1 MKISKLYTDILTC
14 LGMSVN
20 EDGAVLLP
28 IIGGD
33 DMQPLTI
40 NKKPVYVPTADNLRR
55 GHEFSQGVQ
64 FFHPI
69 GQSAVRKESEVM
81 KRLRQI
87 VAVRLHTNIVTV
99 MEALMS
105 AAATKFSGMSPTP
118 EQLKLQAVLA
128 NHGAVN
134 DKTVAALNS
143 VLNST
148 APHSGNRLVVIYPRK
163 GANGDGF
170 TEMAQVS
177 FPIYE
182 PYTGNKPKI
191 FDVSVNTKTAYN
203 IILALFEYIFPES
216 RTEGHYSATTN
227 DLQSP
232 RFISVLT
239 AFARL
244 AEALNT
250 CIFQNRNILPNH
262 EAMMM
267 ELSWLPELG
276 NLTAMRHEVPTQP
289 GNDGEALDDA
299 GSNPAPVDPSAAANI
314 DPSAPQL
321 GSPMGNNFKMPQ
333 LGNTMQVA
341 APDATQQVAKQ
352 PTVLGTALSQP
363 SGGSAPT
370 LGSPLTTALAN
381 KGQSNF
387 TKPVGNSPTTARAAV
402 DQNLV
407 NLNMQQQLLKETME
421 LAKSNQVNGMA
432 NGMMNPMQQMMQ
444 QMMQGMN
451 GNAGMMNPQMQQMM
465 QMMNQQNSNQSAM
478 GNPAYQQLIQGLQAY
493 PNVLGMISGN
503 QQLNNILM
511 ASPAACQFLMS
522 NPAAIN
528 NPQQLAQIAAND
540 PNNVGMMQNM
550 MPNTSGMNPQM
561 LQMMQ
566 MGNMNPQMMQQM
578 MQQMMGNVGKPS
590 GRANA
595 EQGLALKQQQEQMMK
610 QMQRMMT
617 GNMNMGNNMN
627 MGMNWNNQNNWGNN
641 NNQLA
646 QMANAM
652 TAVSMNNVGLGTTD
666 QFKQSWS

>member
-1 MKISKLYTDILTC
+1 MKITKLYTDILTS
-14 LGMSVN
+14 LGMLVN

-28 IIGGD
+28 TIGGD

-40 NKKPVYVPTADNLRR
+40 SGKPVYVPTADNLRQ
-55 GHEFSQGVQ
+55 GHEFSKSVQ

-81 KRLRQI
+81 KKLRQI
-87 VAVRLHTNIVTV
+87 VAVRLHTNIVMV

-105 AAATKFSGMSPTP
+105 AAATKFAEHSPNP
-118 EQLKLQAVLA
+118 EQLKLQALLA
-128 NHGAVN
+128 NHGAVT

-163 GANGDGF
+163 GANGDGY

-177 FPIYE
+177 FPIFE

-191 FDVSVNTKTAYN
+191 FDVSVNTKAAYN
-203 IILALFEYIFPES
+203 IILEMFQYIFPNARE
-216 RTEGHYSATTN
+216 EGYYNATTN

-239 AFARL
+239 AYAKL

-250 CIFQNRNILPNH
+250 CIFQNSNLFPNH
-262 EAMMM
+262 QSMMM
-267 ELSWLPELG
+267 DLAWLEDLG
-276 NLTAMRHEVPTQP
+276 NLASMRHEVPTQP
-289 GNDGEALDDA
+289 GNDGEPLDDA
-299 GSNPAPVDPSAAANI
+299 GSNPSAVDPSAAAQI
-314 DPSAPQL
+314 DPSASAM
-321 GSPMGNNFKMPQ
+321 GSPIGNNFKVPT

-341 APDATQQVAKQ
+341 APNATQQAAQ
-352 PTVLGTALSQP
+352 QGTVLGTALSQP
-363 SGGSAPT
+363 ASSSGPT
-370 LGSPLTTALAN
+370 LGSPLTGAFA
-381 KGQSNF
+381 KKDQSNF
-387 TKPVGNSPTTARAAV
+387 TKPVGNSPTAARAAV

-407 NLNMQQQLLKETME
+407 NLNMQQQLMKETME
-421 LAKSNQVNGMA
+421 LAKANQANGMG
-432 NGMMNPMQQMMQ
+432 NGMMNPMQMMMQ
-444 QMMQGMN
+444 QMN
-451 GNAGMMNPQMQQMM
+451 GNAGMMNPQLMQQMM
-465 QMMNQQNSNQSAM
+465 QMMGNQQTNNQSAM

-493 PNVLGMISGN
+493 PNVLAMISNN
-503 QQLNNILM
+503 QQLNSILM

-522 NPAAIN
+522 NPAAIS

-550 MPNTSGMNPQM
+550 MPNMSGMTPQM

-578 MQQMMGNVGKPS
+578 MQQMMSNMGKPS

-641 NNQLA
+641 GNQLA